1 VLLDDSFTGIIGMNV
16 LAVLLVLLRAPLF
29 RTRLYR
35 PMLLNVGLSIAP
47 VLVLGAGVLLVGVL
61 LAAGLPLAVAAG
73 LEVLVL
79 LVWLLLLPNAGY
91 LVTEL
96 NLSHRKPGDRVPE
109 WYDLLLVLSLAL
121 SGVLNMLLNVFLVQ
135 LAYAAL
141 RFGDVDALAST
152 EIRVLTVLVLLL
164 AAFGVYL
171 GRNIR
176 VNSWDVL
183 HPWSL
188 VAKVVRH
195 LRERGRAAGAVGFTL
210 VCGTFFGLMYL
221 VVVGPL
227 VRAVILLGG

>member
-195 LRERGRAAGAVGFTL
+195 LREQGRAAGAVGFTL

-227 VRAVILLGG
+227 VRAVILLEG